1 MFFLYFG
8 KKAPVRRTGAFR
20 HKKALLKSAYT
31 VYDHFL
37 DKKPLSHNKNSFTS
51 HFVNTSYFPAHLIAL
66 LGGTDARA
74 GLHFK
79 CGGRPLSP
87 PYVSTHGSNSL
98 H

>member
-37 DKKPLSHNKNSFTS
+37 DKKTS
-51 HFVNTSYFPAHLIAL
+51 I
-66 LGGTDARA
+66 
-74 GLHFK
+74 
-79 CGGRPLSP
+79 
-87 PYVSTHGSNSL
+87 
-98 H
+98 